1 MTDASTQ
8 PAFGEGDATLQ
19 AVGGM
24 EGLTKLVHNFY
35 RIMAETSDYRPLFDM
50 HPQPIDTSIDKLVL
64 FLHGWMG
71 GERMYAKKYGQIA
84 LPRAHAHLK
93 VNDKERLMWLNC
105 MSDAISDLG
114 YPEELRAYL
123 VSAFSVPAGRIQ
135 QVSQATHGQGS
146 E

>member
-93 VNDKERLMWLNC
+93 VNDKYLQSNHQRNKTNEFDLLSQKQLNLRL
-105 MSDAISDLG
+105 
-114 YPEELRAYL
+114 
-123 VSAFSVPAGRIQ
+123 
-135 QVSQATHGQGS
+135 
-146 E
+146 

>member
-1 MTDASTQ
+1 MTETTSNPTYGD
-8 PAFGEGDATLQ
+8 GDATLQ

-35 RIMAETSDYRPLFDM
+35 RIMAEVPAYRPLFDM
-50 HPQPIDTSIDKLVL
+50 HPQPIDTSIDKLIL
-64 FLHGWMG
+64 FLHGWLG
-71 GERMYAKKYGQIA
+71 GERLYAQKYGQIA

-114 YPEELRAYL
+114 YPEDLREYL
-123 VSAFSVPAGRIQ
+123 VAAFSVPAGRIQ
-135 QVSQATHGQGS
+135 QVSQATHAQES
-146 E
+146 